1 MLLTTHNSFLTAGLD
16 LKFKSVR
23 VSATPPVP
31 RLYSLIKFVL
41 AAGTEFHSK
50 FNHPENIEY
59 NLHNR
64 PLNHTDRFY
73 QTKMHRGS
81 SELNCTDR
89 RLDLLKDHHFYHL
102 ESSLVD
108 DSFTFS
114 VF

>member
-1 MLLTTHNSFLTAGLD
+1 M
-16 LKFKSVR
+16 KFKSVR

-89 RLDLLKDHHFYHL
+89 RFDLLKDHHFYHL